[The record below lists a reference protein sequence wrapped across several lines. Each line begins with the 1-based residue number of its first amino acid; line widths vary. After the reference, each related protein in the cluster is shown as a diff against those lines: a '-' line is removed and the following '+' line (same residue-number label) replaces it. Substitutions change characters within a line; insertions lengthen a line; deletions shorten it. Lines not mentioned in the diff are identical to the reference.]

1 MRLFEITRASVLFSS
16 ENLLRSSLHHI
27 FKSQT
32 FRFPFSYKN
41 SLTWGVKSEKY
52 NLYNPLLYGSILH
65 FPPPP
70 SPEYHTHRLHVTN
83 LYTLFSSTYGQ
94 IRECEL
100 ILRMCYF
107 FRKCLG
113 DCNIECWLQ
122 CISSFSDCVSV
133 TKFVHAHA
141 FRCVIGIHAWRA
153 GRLLLGL
160 RKFKLIYIFLTIKG
174 IGTSF
179 WFNNIWGCLGRPE
192 LVMIG

>member
-1 MRLFEITRASVLFSS
+1 MLNLKNTSYITHYYMAVSS
-16 ENLLRSSLHHI
+16 
-27 FKSQT
+27 T
-32 FRFPFSYKN
+32 
-41 SLTWGVKSEKY
+41 
-52 NLYNPLLYGSILH
+52 
-65 FPPPP
+65 PPPTP
-70 SPEYHTHRLHVTN
+70 LTRVPHTQTACHY

-179 WFNNIWGCLGRPE
+179 WFVWVDQNWLWLVDTCLDW
-192 LVMIG
+192 LSLALNTIYQS

>member
-1 MRLFEITRASVLFSS
+1 MKLQGLQYYFPVKIYFIPLSITSL
-16 ENLLRSSLHHI
+16 NPKLLGFL
-27 FKSQT
+27 
-32 FRFPFSYKN
+32 SYKN
-41 SLTWGVKSEKY
+41 SLTWGVKSEKLKPY
-52 NLYNPLLYGSILH
+52 PSQRYIPIWPIIIWQYPPHPS
-65 FPPPP
+65 PPP
-70 SPEYHTHRLHVTN
+70 PEYHTHRLHVTN
-83 LYTLFSSTYGQ
+83 FYTLFSGTYGQ
-94 IRECEL
+94 IRDCEL

-133 TKFVHAHA
+133 TKFVHAHD

-179 WFNNIWGCLGRPE
+179 WFVWVDQNWL
-192 LVMIG
+192 

>member
-1 MRLFEITRASVLFSS
+1 MRLFEITRASVLFAS
-16 ENLLRSSLHHI
+16 ENLFHSSLHHI
-27 FKSQT
+27 FKSKT

-41 SLTWGVKSEKY
+41 SLPGVL
-52 NLYNPLLYGSILH
+52 NLQNTTYITHYYMAVSFTPA
-65 FPPPP
+65 PPPP
-70 SPEYHTHRLHVTN
+70 PEYHTHRLHVTN

-179 WFNNIWGCLGRPE
+179 WFNNIWGCLGRPVNW
-192 LVMIG
+192 L

>member
-1 MRLFEITRASVLFSS
+1 MKLQGLQYYFPVKIYFIPLSITSL
-16 ENLLRSSLHHI
+16 NPKLLGFL
-27 FKSQT
+27 
-32 FRFPFSYKN
+32 SYKN
-41 SLTWGVKSEKY
+41 SLTLHSSTY
-52 NLYNPLLYGSILH
+52 LYGPLLYGSIPYT
-65 FPPPP
+65 PPPP
-70 SPEYHTHRLHVTN
+70 PPEYHTHRLHVTN
-83 LYTLFSSTYGQ
+83 LYTLFSGTYGQ
-94 IRECEL
+94 IRDCEL

-133 TKFVHAHA
+133 TKFVHAHD

-179 WFNNIWGCLGRPE
+179 WFVWVDQNWL
-192 LVMIG
+192 

>member
-1 MRLFEITRASVLFSS
+1 MCPR
-16 ENLLRSSLHHI
+16 
-27 FKSQT
+27 
-32 FRFPFSYKN
+32 
-41 SLTWGVKSEKY
+41 
-52 NLYNPLLYGSILH
+52 
-65 FPPPP
+65 
-70 SPEYHTHRLHVTN
+70 
-83 LYTLFSSTYGQ
+83 
-94 IRECEL
+94 EL

-192 LVMIG
+192 LLVMIGWYLSWIPSTNHNLGHFPFVRTDRPDHSHRNDNFPFNQNYPARSVKS

>member
-1 MRLFEITRASVLFSS
+1 MAVSFT
-16 ENLLRSSLHHI
+16 
-27 FKSQT
+27 
-32 FRFPFSYKN
+32 
-41 SLTWGVKSEKY
+41 
-52 NLYNPLLYGSILH
+52 
-65 FPPPP
+65 PPPHP
-70 SPEYHTHRLHVTN
+70 PPEYYTHRLHVTN

-160 RKFKLIYIFLTIKG
+160 RKFMLIYIFLTIYKG
-174 IGTSF
+174 NWYKLLVQQYLGLFGQTRIGYD
-179 WFNNIWGCLGRPE
+179 WLI
-192 LVMIG
+192 LVLIG

>member
-1 MRLFEITRASVLFSS
+1 MW
-16 ENLLRSSLHHI
+16 NLKKI
-27 FKSQT
+27 KT
-32 FRFPFSYKN
+32 IPFTAAHTYIAHYYMAVSPTPLPTLTDCL
-41 SLTWGVKSEKY
+41 SLTFTLCLAAHIWPNK
-52 NLYNPLLYGSILH
+52 
-65 FPPPP
+65 
-70 SPEYHTHRLHVTN
+70 RLCP
-83 LYTLFSSTYGQ
+83 
-94 IRECEL
+94 REL

-179 WFNNIWGCLGRPE
+179 WFVWVDQNWLWLVDTCLDW
-192 LVMIG
+192 LSLALNTIYQS